1 MNGHK
6 NIKNMSMV
14 KMYTPG
20 TCPQIYKKCYTP
32 FFNLEFKYKVRRHNI
47 HNNTL
52 QLFFFF
58 NSPLSIN
65 IFVHCRC
72 TTCTSQSTPFFGIDN
87 RDVRFVFFF
96 DKRIHNY
103 QPFPWGSLFSLL
115 LLLLAC
121 VATMNAN
128 TNHR

>member
-14 KMYTPG
+14 KMYTG
-20 TCPQIYKKCYTP
+20 YLYMTCTNLQKCYTP

-47 HNNTL
+47 QHYSYSSSLTL
-52 QLFFFF
+52 T
-58 NSPLSIN
+58 LSIK

-121 VATMNAN
+121 VATMNTN